1 MAGNLPDPSER
12 AEDEGQAF
20 VAGSLKVPDGMTSNG
35 PVHLGNTG
43 KMYDYT
49 DANGW
54 EWYFKPAQSKGGQY
68 EPFRAYAQ
76 EAGYKVQSI
85 VDPDTAVPVGVGT
98 IDESLELSRRR

>member
-1 MAGNLPDPSER
+1 MPDPGER
-12 AEDEGQAF
+12 GADESQAF

-98 IDESLELSRRR
+98 IDG